1 MGRLLFLSII
11 LLMLSGCVGG
21 TYQHWS
27 THNISTSLP
36 PSQYPVIV
44 ISEQG
49 FQLEPEYYEVLGPV
63 ESVVENITAFE
74 RRCIGAI
81 NLLKSEAR
89 KHGADAL
96 IHTHCGA
103 AVGSARA
110 SGIAIIFKNRNE
122 SLKRL
127 EEIGAIIR

>member
-1 MGRLLFLSII
+1 MGRLLFLSMMA
-11 LLMLSGCVGG
+11 LMISGCVGG

-27 THNISTSLP
+27 THNISKSLP
-36 PSQYPVIV
+36 SSQYPVIV

-49 FQLEPEYYEVLGPV
+49 PQLEPEYYEALGKV

-89 KHGADAL
+89 KNGADAL
-96 IHTHCGA
+96 IHTQCGA
-103 AVGSARA
+103 AMGSARA

-127 EEIGAIIR
+127 EEIGAAVK